1 MANSA
6 WVGAKPINE
15 PVQLTEFKLAYADG
29 VDIAAS
35 LDLDKDIEIYEVR
48 VHTSQVEANTLTG
61 TVNSDTGAG
70 YDFVPISQSFAAI
83 TDYRY
88 APTVPLVVVSDAS
101 FDLALTITAGTTSN
115 VSILAKV

>member
-6 WVGAKPINE
+6 WVTAAPHAEPIQ
-15 PVQLTEFKLAYADG
+15 VTEYKLAFADG

-35 LDLDKDIEIYEVR
+35 LDLDKAIEIIEVR
-48 VHTSQVEANTLTG
+48 VHTSLVEANTLTG
-61 TVNSDTGAG
+61 IVNSDTGAA
-70 YDFVPISQSFAAI
+70 YDFTPISQSFAAI

-88 APTVPLVVVSDAS
+88 APTVPLHVGADAS